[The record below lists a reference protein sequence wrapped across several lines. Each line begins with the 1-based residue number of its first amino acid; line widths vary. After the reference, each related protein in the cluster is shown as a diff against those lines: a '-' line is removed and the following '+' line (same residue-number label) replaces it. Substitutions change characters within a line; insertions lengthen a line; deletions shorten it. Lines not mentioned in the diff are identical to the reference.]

1 MPESIGGRLT
11 TSSIKDGF
19 VQNNYDIDIYDELY
33 TNKLNFDFKN
43 YKYIVGYDFSP
54 IKFKIENNLTIPT
67 IAYFSDVIQEKTAG
81 VGYLEYNKYLKNNDI
96 FVFYWDRELAKKEDI
111 FYFPHF
117 VNCEIYKELKPLSKT
132 KYDIS
137 FMGRL
142 DTKIRLETYLNL
154 NKYFKNLKF
163 SWHAIE
169 KHYLDA
175 LSRCKSEEEKE
186 IIKSTYK
193 GFIDNENDMAEAI
206 NETKIV
212 YNINAQGLSSLNY
225 RTFQVIACKRLIISD
240 KREEL
245 DLFEGLLPY
254 YESFND
260 LTKKITFY
268 LNNEKEYQKIT
279 KKTYEIVQLN
289 HNSKNCVKK
298 MLKKIERTTT

>member
-33 TNKLNFDFKN
+33 TNKLDFDFKN

-96 FVFYWDRELAKKEDI
+96 FVFYWDRELAKKEDV

-240 KREEL
+240 KRKEL

-254 YESFND
+254 YESFDD

-298 MLKKIERTTT
+298 MLEKIERTTT

>member
-67 IAYFSDVIQEKTAG
+67 IAYFSDVIREKTAG
-81 VGYLEYNKYLKNNDI
+81 VGYLKYNKYLKNNDI

-240 KREEL
+240 KRKEL

-254 YESFND
+254 YESFDD

-298 MLKKIERTTT
+298 MLEKIERTTT